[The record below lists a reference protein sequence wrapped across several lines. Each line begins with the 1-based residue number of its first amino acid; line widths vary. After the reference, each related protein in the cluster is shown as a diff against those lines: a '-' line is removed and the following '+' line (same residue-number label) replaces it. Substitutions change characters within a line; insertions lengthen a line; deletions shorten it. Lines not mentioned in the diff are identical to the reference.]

1 MVVKRSIPVFFL
13 LMASVAS
20 VPCAVAD
27 SFDDAFNRDITK
39 GFFDEK
45 PKAKGKQSPFT
56 DEQIKAASRVLNKAQ
71 QKIEREMQTQQ
82 ADFQLYLQM
91 QKVDNWLTQWTVWN
105 HSWPTYVMQVNE
117 AVIQLSELVPNN
129 PYQPGQLQES
139 SGRSTDPNYR
149 YLNQPLNQFYHG
161 EAADGFQPDSFVP
174 NNSYEAYGRKKIRLE
189 YNPSLTAEEVREW
202 EYNPPDSWKQP
213 PGTITGISNGQNLIV
228 VWGAGFDGRP
238 IKVPGNRK
246 KIRMFVSNILMSG
259 STSNY

>member
-1 MVVKRSIPVFFL
+1 MNVAKGLFLSLVFAF
-13 LMASVAS
+13 ASCGA
-20 VPCAVAD
+20 AQAD
-27 SFDDAFNRDITK
+27 AFDDAFNRDITK

-45 PKAKGKQSPFT
+45 PNKDKNLGFT
-56 DEQIKAASRVLNKAQ
+56 KEQIEAAKKALDKTKRKLQ
-71 QKIEREMQTQQ
+71 FQMQNQQ

-117 AVIQLSELVPNN
+117 AVVQLAELVPNN

-174 NNSYEAYGRKKIRLE
+174 NNSYEAYGAKKIRLE

-202 EYNPPDSWKQP
+202 EYEPPDSWKQA

-228 VWGAGFDGRP
+228 VWGAGADGRP

-246 KIRMFVSNILMSG
+246 RIRMFVSNILMSG
-259 STSNY
+259 STANY